1 MYLGKFLNFSALVSW
16 KWGLLIEPGSQMLL
30 PWLNDLIKV
39 LRTSAITVVFLGLKF
54 FPSLC
59 RCVYYQ
65 SYLIYY
71 ETDIYLKINK
81 VICPNL
87 KLQFLKRLLVT
98 ISGDYLISFI
108 QQLVIK
114 HLLYRR
120 CDNSC
125 DKNGKVDKF
134 LAHKKLA
141 VKITLS
147 QKTYNV
153 WNKGEPNVGV

>member
-1 MYLGKFLNFSALVSW
+1 M
-16 KWGLLIEPGSQMLL
+16 
-30 PWLNDLIKV
+30 

-120 CDNSC
+120 CDDSC
-125 DKNGKVDKF
+125 DKNRKVDKF

-153 WNKGEPNVGV
+153 